1 MVIEII
7 LLVVFLI
14 FFIIGF
20 YIIYRQVALVKKG
33 AFSNKDRF
41 QCIFYGI
48 IFSLSVMV
56 VFTVAVIFTVRTPDF
71 WDPETT
77 PPNVH
82 PLALLI
88 PFICCLG
95 YITIYPIID
104 FLFIALSKESDEG
117 LTPFHK
123 FISNKFINISRNKL
137 VKVLFALTFSLLI
150 FIVPPIL
157 LFLLGLPFIMI
168 WITW

>member
-1 MVIEII
+1 MKILVIEII
-7 LLVVFLI
+7 LLLVFLI

-33 AFSNKDRF
+33 EFRNKDRI

-48 IFSLSVMV
+48 IFSLSILV
-56 VFTVAVIFTVRTPDF
+56 VFTVAVIYAVRTDEF
-71 WDPETT
+71 WEPQTT
-77 PPNVH
+77 PPEVH

-95 YITIYPIID
+95 YITFYPMID

-123 FISNKFINISRNKL
+123 FISDKIINISRNKF
-137 VKVLFALTFSLLI
+137 V
-150 FIVPPIL
+150 
-157 LFLLGLPFIMI
+157 
-168 WITW
+168 